1 MYHIVSTKV
10 NIDNLPLITVIVTA
24 YNRREYIN
32 EAINSVLSQNFDLM
46 NVELIII
53 TNFEFNFQITLQN
66 INRYK
71 IINLDGDIG
80 EFLFTAISESSGEI
94 IVFLDD
100 DDMFDNEKLKYVNES
115 FSTHR
120 TLCYYH
126 NSLTY
131 INKTNEEIKYNR
143 LVENKVKKNIDLYV
157 DKNNIS
163 NHVNKILDSNG
174 DFNMSCI
181 AIRKKY
187 YTNYLSLL
195 RQITGATDAFFF
207 WISIITMGDIFI
219 EKRKLTQYRVHPNNV
234 SVSMNYVAKI
244 KELEREEYTFS
255 ILIAY
260 LQGDKKNCSYNNNT
274 IQWLNMFKSEYKLI
288 RLFFSISPRKEV
300 IYEVKSL
307 FKYPLK
313 IHNILRKRLILMSV
327 IYIMMPHTTI
337 KIYEKI

>member
-1 MYHIVSTKV
+1 MKVS
-10 NIDNLPLITVIVTA
+10 VIVTA

-126 NSLTY
+126 NS
-131 INKTNEEIKYNR
+131 
-143 LVENKVKKNIDLYV
+143 
-157 DKNNIS
+157 
-163 NHVNKILDSNG
+163 
-174 DFNMSCI
+174 
-181 AIRKKY
+181 
-187 YTNYLSLL
+187 
-195 RQITGATDAFFF
+195 
-207 WISIITMGDIFI
+207 
-219 EKRKLTQYRVHPNNV
+219 
-234 SVSMNYVAKI
+234 
-244 KELEREEYTFS
+244 
-255 ILIAY
+255 
-260 LQGDKKNCSYNNNT
+260 
-274 IQWLNMFKSEYKLI
+274 
-288 RLFFSISPRKEV
+288 
-300 IYEVKSL
+300 
-307 FKYPLK
+307 
-313 IHNILRKRLILMSV
+313 
-327 IYIMMPHTTI
+327 
-337 KIYEKI
+337 